1 MQEIWKRT
9 LKWTKLRMM
18 NWNAMISSIP
28 SLKPPAVDAG
38 VDCDVDAAV
47 IVDRLIVCG
56 VGDRD

>member
-1 MQEIWKRT
+1 
-9 LKWTKLRMM
+9 MM